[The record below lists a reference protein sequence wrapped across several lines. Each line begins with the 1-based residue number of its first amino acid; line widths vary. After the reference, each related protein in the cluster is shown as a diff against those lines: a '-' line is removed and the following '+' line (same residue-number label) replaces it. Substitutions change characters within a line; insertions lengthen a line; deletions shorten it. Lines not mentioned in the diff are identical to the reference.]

1 MTHRGNLLPK
11 CEIILELNYKAKL
24 QTESYPN
31 LVSSTETQLGELVL
45 AVVVFI
51 NLHRSPVIKSSCSNM
66 AHFIT
71 KRGHSFTRIAIIWR
85 DFFFGLSKMQQ
96 EKPHK
101 DIKTKEA
108 TDCSAH
114 L

>member
-1 MTHRGNLLPK
+1 MTHRDNLLPK

-45 AVVVFI
+45 VFI

-71 KRGHSFTRIAIIWR
+71 KREVTHSR
-85 DFFFGLSKMQQ
+85 G
-96 EKPHK
+96 
-101 DIKTKEA
+101 
-108 TDCSAH
+108 
-114 L
+114 

>member
-1 MTHRGNLLPK
+1 MTHRDNLLPK

-85 DFFFGLSKMQQ
+85 DFFFWS
-96 EKPHK
+96 
-101 DIKTKEA
+101 I
-108 TDCSAH
+108 
-114 L
+114 